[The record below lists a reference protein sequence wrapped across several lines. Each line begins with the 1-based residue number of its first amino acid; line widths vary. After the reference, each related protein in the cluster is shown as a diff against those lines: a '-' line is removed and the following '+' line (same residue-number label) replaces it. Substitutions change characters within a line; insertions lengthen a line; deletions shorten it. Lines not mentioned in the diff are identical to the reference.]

1 MQTVQKNKFLL
12 AALSLALAAATSV
25 KMTSAQT
32 QGVSAGTAREV
43 ALTAVPPRLGDD
55 YTLVVKPGQTIQ
67 AAIEVRNPSNSIAT
81 VETSARDFYVGED
94 GETPMPV
101 EAEDVNTRWALAKWI
116 TLTPNNETIEPR
128 QSATILV
135 TISVPQDALP
145 GGRYA
150 MILHKPVTSGA
161 DTTSTGAQIN
171 AQVGT
176 LLYVVVDGDLTEDAE
191 VESFK
196 FTPDFLEMG
205 PADYELKILNKSSM
219 HIRPTGTIAI
229 TNMLGKTVGR
239 IDIDSRNIF
248 PESARAFNGSWNKTW
263 GFGKYTATFT
273 GTYGT
278 QSNQLNGA
286 TTFWIVPVRLILAV
300 ILAVILVAVVVV
312 ATRTKYSKMLEAEEE
327 KVRKLDEK
335 LKKARKSNK

>member
-1 MQTVQKNKFLL
+1 MQTVQKNKFLI
-12 AALSLALAAATSV
+12 AALTLALAMMTTVSTSF
-25 KMTSAQT
+25 AQT
-32 QGVSAGTAREV
+32 AGTAQNKEV

-67 AAIEVRNPSNSIAT
+67 AAIEVRNPSNSTAV
-81 VETSARDFYVGED
+81 VETSARDFYVADD

-101 EAEDVNTRWALAKWI
+101 ETDEINSRWALAKWI
-116 TLTPNNETIEPR
+116 TLTPNKETIEPR

-135 TISVPQDALP
+135 TISVPEDALP

-150 MILHKPVTSGA
+150 MILHKPVTSSSGA
-161 DTTSTGAQIN
+161 NTTGAQIN

-176 LLYVVVDGDLTEDAE
+176 LLYVVVDGE
-191 VESFK
+191 VSENANVSEFA

-205 PADYELKILNKSSM
+205 PANYSLKIHNGSSL
-219 HIRPTGTIAI
+219 HIRPTGSIDI
-229 TNMLGKTVGR
+229 TNMLGKRVGH
-239 IDIDSRNIF
+239 IEIDSRNIF
-248 PESARAFNGSWNKTW
+248 PDSDRSFDGTWNKTW

-278 QSNQLNGA
+278 QSKVINA
-286 TTFWIVPVRLILAV
+286 VTTFYIIPVRLILAI
-300 ILAVILVAVVVV
+300 ILAIILVAVVVV
-312 ATRTKYSKMLEAEEE
+312 ATRTKYSKMLEVEEE

-335 LKKARKSNK
+335 LKKARKSTK